1 MELFFATLILA
12 LLACVRSQD
21 LNSTIVGCVDLDCPA
36 STADTANDNCTVAD
50 KSFTYVGLT
59 RIPTTQESLQG
70 LSWTKGFNII
80 DLPNNNR
87 TFQNSFYLGT
97 PPDLKLSST
106 GACSVFFHGV
116 STSLSFGGDNGKN
129 ETSQGTCADAM
140 GSDCVNA
147 LLNRAKTFI
156 KESENNNT
164 SDTDLCSALQDHL
177 HNNMDTP
184 CLRIS
189 GGSWTNL
196 SSTGKPRVV
205 KLIRASPETY
215 DANLTRLFEEITGNG
230 SPQPISKE
238 DNSTS
243 TCWPVLPK
251 QNQLTH
257 VADYMVPVSLLTLSH
272 VMIIQTHNISI
283 YQGTHLEKDA
293 QTALAAITPIIT
305 VFYPEEK
312 GSIVGD
318 IDASLTCVK
327 VLGPPRA
334 SLDTMSDGSAEGLA
348 ASLSP
353 SLTTLAAIGSFVAVF
368 FVSV

>member
-196 SSTGKPRVV
+196 SST
-205 KLIRASPETY
+205 
-215 DANLTRLFEEITGNG
+215 EITGNG

-257 VADYMVPVSLLTLSH
+257 VADYMVP
-272 VMIIQTHNISI
+272 
-283 YQGTHLEKDA
+283 GTHLEKDA